1 MELLSDKLN
10 LVKTSATAKIN
21 NLVLQKEASGE
32 RIMNLAVGEPN
43 FTTPNNIKLAGQKAI
58 QMGLTSY
65 TPTDGLSKLKQAIID
80 KVLRENSLIYDKKQ
94 IIICSGG
101 KQVIFNALM
110 ATLNAQDEV
119 VITSPYWVSYPDIV
133 NLCGGKPVI
142 IKTNIANNFKVT
154 VKELKQKFNSK
165 TKWFII
171 NSPSNPSGT
180 VYSKTELFAISKVLK
195 LFPNINIISD
205 DIYEHIIYESLPF
218 YNLVQIDPQL
228 KHRTLLVNG
237 VSKGYAMTGWRL
249 GYGLAS
255 ENLIKAMTTVQ
266 SQSTSNASTISQ
278 YAAIEALT
286 GKQDFIENNKLIYQ
300 NRRDQMLKILKES
313 RHLDI
318 LTPMGSFYAL
328 PSIDRIIGKSTP
340 NKKVLSS
347 DTDFVFELLNNTG
360 VAVVPGSAFGAKN
373 TFRISYAVSESL
385 LEEACRLIVEFVDS
399 LE

>member
-399 LE
+399 LD

>member
-21 NLVLQKEASGE
+21 NLVLQKKASGE

-65 TPTDGLSKLKQAIID
+65 TPTDGLSKLKQAILD
-80 KVLRENSLIYDKKQ
+80 KFLRENSLIYDKKQ

-142 IKTNIANNFKVT
+142 IKTNFANNFKVT

-180 VYSKTELFAISKVLK
+180 VYSKTELFEISKVLK

-385 LEEACRLIVEFVDS
+385 LEEACWLIVDFVVS
-399 LE
+399 LD